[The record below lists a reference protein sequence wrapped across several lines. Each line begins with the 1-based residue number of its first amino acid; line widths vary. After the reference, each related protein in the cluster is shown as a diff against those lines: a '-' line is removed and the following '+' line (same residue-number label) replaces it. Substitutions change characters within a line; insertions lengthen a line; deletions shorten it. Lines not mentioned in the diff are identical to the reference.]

1 MKFFRC
7 IAALLLLLTAL
18 EAPLRGQFKS
28 EAFSNGFGTSE
39 DVSPEDSVENLFSF
53 KEFFAGMGHKK
64 ELKVG
69 TLFAGSVMMI
79 GSQQIYEQKYW
90 KLPVIYGGLTA
101 TVAGGV
107 LNRSIWDNKKA
118 SNYCFAAAG
127 LIYWGTLLDGVVNY
141 PTDNPHHPGKAALY
155 SVLCPGLGQA
165 YNGEYWK
172 IPIYWGCLIGSAH
185 YLSLYQMNY
194 KRYKRIYIEAS
205 DPESGFTG
213 SISSD
218 TALYYRDIYRRYRDY
233 SILAL
238 AAFYLI
244 QAVDANVFAFMQDFE
259 VNDDL
264 SMRISPTVIT
274 PDTAFALNSAA
285 PSAVGLS
292 LGIRF

>member
-1 MKFFRC
+1 MKFEKF
-7 IAALLLLLTAL
+7 IAAALLLLAL
-18 EAPLRGQFKS
+18 AAAPLRGQFKT
-28 EAFSNGFGTSE
+28 EAFSNGFGSSG
-39 DVSPEDSVENLFSF
+39 DVSPEDSTENLFSF
-53 KEFFAGMGHKK
+53 REFFAGMGHKR

-79 GSQQIYEQKYW
+79 GSQQIYERQYW
-90 KLPVIYGGLTA
+90 KLPAIYGGLAA

-107 LNRSIWDNKKA
+107 LNRTVWDRPKV

-127 LIYWGTLLDGVVNY
+127 LVYWGTLLDGVVNY

-172 IPIYWGCLIGSAH
+172 IPVYWGCLIGSAH
-185 YLSLYQMNY
+185 YLNLNQMNY
-194 KRYKRIYIEAS
+194 KRYKRIYREIS
-205 DPESGFTG
+205 DPDSGYSGGIT
-213 SISSD
+213 SE
-218 TALYYRDIYRRYRDY
+218 TAVYYRDIYRRYRDY

-238 AAFYLI
+238 AAFYLL

-264 SMRISPTVIT
+264 SMRISPSVIT
-274 PDTAFALNSAA
+274 PDTAFALHPAA

>member
-1 MKFFRC
+1 MKFFRF
-7 IAALLLLLTAL
+7 IVAALLLLAAFGT
-18 EAPLRGQFKS
+18 PLRGQFKS
-28 EAFSNGFGTSE
+28 EAFSNGFGTADE
-39 DVSPEDSVENLFSF
+39 VSPEDSVENLFSF
-53 KEFFAGMGHKK
+53 KEFFAGMGHRQ

-90 KLPVIYGGLTA
+90 KLPVIYGGLAA

-107 LNRSIWDNKKA
+107 LNRTVWDNKKV

-127 LIYWGTLLDGVVNY
+127 LVYWGTLLDGVVNY

-194 KRYKRIYIEAS
+194 KRYKRIYNEVS

-213 SISSD
+213 SISAE
-218 TALYYRDIYRRYRDY
+218 TAVYYRDIYRRYRDY
-233 SILAL
+233 SMLAL

-264 SMRISPTVIT
+264 SMRISPTLIT
-274 PDTAFALNSAA
+274 PDTAFALNTAA

>member
-7 IAALLLLLTAL
+7 IAAVLLLLAAF
-18 EAPLRGQFKS
+18 EAPVWGQFKS
-28 EAFSNGFGTSE
+28 EAFSNGFGNSE
-39 DVSPEDSVENLFSF
+39 DVSPGDSVENLFSF

-79 GSQQIYEQKYW
+79 GSQQIYEKKYW
-90 KLPVIYGGLTA
+90 KLPVIYGGLAA

-107 LNRSIWDNKKA
+107 LNRTVWDNTKV

-127 LIYWGTLLDGVVNY
+127 LVYWGTLLDGVVNY

-172 IPIYWGCLIGSAH
+172 IPIYWGALIGSAH
-185 YLSLYQMNY
+185 YLNVNQMNY

-205 DPESGFTG
+205 DPSSGYTG
-213 SISSD
+213 RISSE

-264 SMRISPTVIT
+264 SMKISPAVIT
-274 PDTAFALNSAA
+274 PDTAFALNSPA

>member
-7 IAALLLLLTAL
+7 IAAVLLLLAAL
-18 EAPLRGQFKS
+18 EAPVWGQFKS
-28 EAFSNGFGTSE
+28 EAFSNGFGNSE

-79 GSQQIYEQKYW
+79 GSQQIYEKKYW
-90 KLPVIYGGLTA
+90 KLPVIYGGLAA

-107 LNRSIWDNKKA
+107 LNRTVWDNTKV

-127 LIYWGTLLDGVVNY
+127 LVYWGTLLDGVVNY

-172 IPIYWGCLIGSAH
+172 IPIYWGALIGSAH
-185 YLSLYQMNY
+185 YLNVNQMNY

-205 DPESGFTG
+205 DPSSGYTG
-213 SISSD
+213 RISSE

-264 SMRISPTVIT
+264 SMKISPAVIT
-274 PDTAFALNSAA
+274 PDTAFALNSPA

>member
-1 MKFFRC
+1 MKFLRC
-7 IAALLLLLTAL
+7 IAVALLLLAAVQ
-18 EAPLRGQFKS
+18 APVWGQFKS
-28 EAFSNGFGTSE
+28 EAFSNGFGDSE
-39 DVSPEDSVENLFSF
+39 DVSPEDSVESLFSF

-90 KLPVIYGGLTA
+90 KLPVVYGGLAA

-107 LNRSIWDNKKA
+107 LNRTVWDNKKV

-127 LIYWGTLLDGVVNY
+127 LVYWGTLLDGVVNY

-172 IPIYWGCLIGSAH
+172 IPVYWGCLIGAAH
-185 YLSLYQMNY
+185 YLNLNNMNY
-194 KRYKRIYIEAS
+194 KRYKRIYIESS
-205 DPESGFTG
+205 DPESGYSAG
-213 SISSD
+213 ISSD

-264 SMRISPTVIT
+264 SMKISPTEIT
-274 PDTAFALNSAA
+274 PDTAFAQNSAA
-285 PSAVGLS
+285 PSAVGFS

>member
-7 IAALLLLLTAL
+7 IAAALLLLAAF
-18 EAPLRGQFKS
+18 EAPVWGQFKS
-28 EAFSNGFGTSE
+28 EAFSNGFGNSE

-79 GSQQIYEQKYW
+79 GSQQIYEKKYW
-90 KLPVIYGGLTA
+90 KLPVIYGGLA
-101 TVAGGV
+101 AGIAGGV
-107 LNRSIWDNKKA
+107 LNRTVWDNTKV

-127 LIYWGTLLDGVVNY
+127 LVYWGTLLDGVVNY

-172 IPIYWGCLIGSAH
+172 IPIYWGALIGSAH
-185 YLSLYQMNY
+185 YLNVNQMNY

-205 DPESGFTG
+205 DPSSGYTG
-213 SISSD
+213 RISTD

-264 SMRISPTVIT
+264 SMKISPAVIT
-274 PDTAFALNSAA
+274 PDTAFALNSPA

>member
-1 MKFFRC
+1 MKVFRF
-7 IAALLLLLTAL
+7 IAAALLLLAAFGT
-18 EAPLRGQFKS
+18 PLRGQFKS
-28 EAFSNGFGTSE
+28 EAFSNGFGTADE
-39 DVSPEDSVENLFSF
+39 VSPEDSVENLFSF
-53 KEFFAGMGHKK
+53 KEFFAGMGHRQ

-90 KLPVIYGGLTA
+90 KLPVIYGGLAA
-101 TVAGGV
+101 TVVGGV
-107 LNRSIWDNKKA
+107 LNRTVWDNRKV

-127 LIYWGTLLDGVVNY
+127 LVYWGTLLDGVVNY

-172 IPIYWGCLIGSAH
+172 IPVYWGCLIGSAH

-194 KRYKRIYIEAS
+194 KRYKRIYNEVS

-213 SISSD
+213 SISAE
-218 TALYYRDIYRRYRDY
+218 TAVYYRDIYRRYRDY
-233 SILAL
+233 SMLAL

-264 SMRISPTVIT
+264 SMRISPTLIT
-274 PDTAFALNSAA
+274 PDTAFALNTAA

>member
-7 IAALLLLLTAL
+7 IAAVLLLLAAF
-18 EAPLRGQFKS
+18 EAPVWGQFKS
-28 EAFSNGFGTSE
+28 EAFSNGFGNSE

-64 ELKVG
+64 DLKVG

-79 GSQQIYEQKYW
+79 GSQQIYEKKYW
-90 KLPVIYGGLTA
+90 KLPVIYGGLA
-101 TVAGGV
+101 AGIAGGV
-107 LNRSIWDNKKA
+107 LNRTVWDNTKV

-127 LIYWGTLLDGVVNY
+127 LVYWGTLLDGVVNY

-172 IPIYWGCLIGSAH
+172 IPIYWGALIGSVH
-185 YLSLYQMNY
+185 YLNVNQMNY

-205 DPESGFTG
+205 DPSSGYTG
-213 SISSD
+213 RISTD

-264 SMRISPTVIT
+264 SMKISPAVIT
-274 PDTAFALNSAA
+274 PDTAFALNSPA